1 MWIIAVRVILMLT
14 IFILIGLMCGTWKHF
29 STLPESNKY
38 KSVLACDILVL
49 IGLIVYISIKI
60 ICR

>member
-1 MWIIAVRVILMLT
+1 MWIIAGRVMLMLT
-14 IFILIGLMCGTWKHF
+14 IFILIGLMYGTWKHF

-38 KSVLACDILVL
+38 KSVLAFDILVL